1 MNLKRISAF
10 IARVGESPAF
20 VAAMAH
26 CWFAFSVIAIMAHVG
41 ISAWVTGPLCVAAA
55 AGKEFYFDLR
65 YEKTPPQTWQMSALD
80 FVGYLTGIALAVLIY
95 R

>member
-1 MNLKRISAF
+1 MKTLAAW
-10 IARVGESPAF
+10 IAKVGENTTF
-20 VAAMAH
+20 ITFMAH

-41 ISAWVTGPLCVAAA
+41 VSAWVTGPLCVAAA
-55 AGKEFYFDLR
+55 SGKEFYFDLR